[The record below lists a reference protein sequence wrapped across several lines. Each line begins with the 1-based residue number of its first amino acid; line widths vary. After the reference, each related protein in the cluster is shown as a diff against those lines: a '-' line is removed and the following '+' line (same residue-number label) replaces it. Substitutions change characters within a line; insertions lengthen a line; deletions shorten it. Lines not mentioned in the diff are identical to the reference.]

1 MLFVNSVHLV
11 DLYLVRKTVVAELIL
26 RPVMAILA
34 DQPIQKPLMAMPRAQ
49 VVGLPIPK
57 PLMAILWAPV
67 VVGEEQS
74 KLHSMSPL
82 SFLIS
87 GMSPKKH

>member
-67 VVGEEQS
+67 VVGEQS
-74 KLHSMSPL
+74 KLHLVSPL
-82 SFLIS
+82 SFLMS
-87 GMSPKKH
+87 GISPKKH